1 MGREVT
7 FPQVREVLYAN
18 RFIHRLWTRLWKDSL
33 GRFSTPVD
41 NSVDGEV
48 AAIIPLGE
56 AL

>member
-7 FPQVREVLYAN
+7 FPQVREVLYAS

-48 AAIIPLGE
+48 AARIPLGE